1 LISIN
6 EAYTFKE
13 EFDTTQR
20 ARYVRLS
27 LFSKEELKNI
37 DNMQLTSDNILEK
50 LLHPA
55 ANLDKRQSLEI
66 RKYDPKFEKRDY

>member
-1 LISIN
+1 
-6 EAYTFKE
+6 
-13 EFDTTQR
+13 
-20 ARYVRLS
+20 
-27 LFSKEELKNI
+27 
-37 DNMQLTSDNILEK
+37 MQLTSDNILEK